1 MTDQLARRFIFK
13 LFSRIRHER
22 IEVAEHG
29 RRFAFGPEDAHLR
42 ARINVHSPHVY
53 RQLLH
58 GSNGLAETY
67 MDGHWDVDDVV
78 ALIRIAARNMRGMD
92 RWREAWHPA
101 LHAGQ
106 RVARMVPRNDH
117 KGARENIAAH
127 YDLGNQLFSLFLD
140 PSMMYSCAYFDSPQA
155 TLEEAQQAKLDRVVD
170 ALELGPEDHLLEIG
184 TGWGA
189 MAVHAAERS
198 GCRVTTTTISREQ
211 HDFALERVQDAGL
224 SDRVTVLLKDYRDL
238 TGTYSKLVSIEMIE
252 AVGWQYFPTYFRRC
266 SELLEDDGLMFLQA
280 ITIDDRAYEV
290 EKASKSFINTHV
302 FPGGCLPS
310 LEVVHR
316 CIADETDM
324 RTVWLDDITEHYGET
339 LRHWR
344 GTFTASARIAEE
356 LGYDLPFRRMWELYL
371 AYVEAGFREARIGDV
386 QMVMAKPEYR
396 GAMEGGRSLAARGT
410 AEHPVGD
417 PVHQEARTAAR

>member
-1 MTDQLARRFIFK
+1 MTDQLARRFIFR
-13 LFSRIRHER
+13 LFSQIKNER
-22 IEVAEHG
+22 IEIAEHG
-29 RRFAFGPEDAHLR
+29 HRFAFGPESAELS
-42 ARINVHSPHVY
+42 ARINVHSRLAY
-53 RQLLH
+53 RQLLR

-67 MDGHWDVDDVV
+67 MDGLWDVDDLV

-92 RWREAWHPA
+92 RWRDAWHPV

-106 RVARMVPRNDH
+106 RLARMVPRNDH
-117 KGARENIAAH
+117 EGARENIAAH

-140 PSMMYSCAYFDSPQA
+140 PSMMYSCAYFDSPEA

-170 ALELGPEDHLLEIG
+170 ALELGPDDHLLEIG

-189 MAVHAAERS
+189 MAVHAAQRS

-224 SDRVTVLLKDYRDL
+224 SDRVTVLLEDYRDL

-290 EKASKSFINTHV
+290 EKASKSFINTHI

-310 LEVVHR
+310 LEVIHR
-316 CIADETDM
+316 CIAGETDL
-324 RTVWLDDITEHYGET
+324 RTVRLDDITEHYGET

-344 GTFTASARIAEE
+344 ENFIASAKLAEE
-356 LGYDLPFRRMWELYL
+356 LGYDLRFRRMWELYL
-371 AYVEAGFREARIGDV
+371 AYVEAGFREARIGV
-386 QMVMAKPEYR
+386 AQMVMAKPEYR
-396 GAMEGGRSLAARGT
+396 GSLGT
-410 AEHPVGD
+410 RRAAEHSIGD
-417 PVHQEARTAAR
+417 AVHQEAGAPAG